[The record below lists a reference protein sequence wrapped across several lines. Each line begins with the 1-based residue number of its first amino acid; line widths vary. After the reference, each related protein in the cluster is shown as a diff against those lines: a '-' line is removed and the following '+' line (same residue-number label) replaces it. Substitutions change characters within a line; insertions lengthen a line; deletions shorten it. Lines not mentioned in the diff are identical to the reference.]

1 MSIYLIVKFHTT
13 DVQVER
19 RARSRLCLI
28 GPHRRDGSAL
38 VNWSLFLPGWVR
50 KSAIVQRCKVFYRD
64 PGRSCDV
71 HDHGIHPICECK
83 YTVVVGRAV

>member
-50 KSAIVQRCKVFYRD
+50 KSAIVQR
-64 PGRSCDV
+64 
-71 HDHGIHPICECK
+71 
-83 YTVVVGRAV
+83 